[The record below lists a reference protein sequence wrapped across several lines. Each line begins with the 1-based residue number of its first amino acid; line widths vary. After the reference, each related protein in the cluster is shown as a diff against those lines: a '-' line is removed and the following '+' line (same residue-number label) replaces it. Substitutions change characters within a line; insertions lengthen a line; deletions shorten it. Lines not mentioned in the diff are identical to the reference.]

1 MSEQDSTFHASTPE
15 REFVAD
21 PGLDEHGVAAMTVE
35 EMKEYLMLLL
45 KVLRPDLP
53 SLAWVRRAAS
63 SKSGGSQSS
72 SQSPHAL
79 GSLRKLFVDGTPPI
93 SP

>member
-1 MSEQDSTFHASTPE
+1 MSEPDSTFHAE
-15 REFVAD
+15 EEFVAD
-21 PGLDEHGVAAMTVE
+21 PGLDEQSVGAMTGE
-35 EMKEYLMLLL
+35 QTKQYLALLL

-53 SLAWVRRAAS
+53 SLAWLRRADS
-63 SKSGGSQSS
+63 SKSGGPQSA

-79 GSLRKLFVDGTPPI
+79 GSLRKLLVDGKPPI